1 MSTNG
6 WTVPSK
12 TTLHVDTLKQLVE
25 IGTSQIVVPQSP
37 PRLRDLVAASTIPAV
52 EVRQYPT
59 ASGFGHSH
67 SPADNG
73 AASAGRTAEIGSVV
87 EHQANNPDPV
97 SPVGPISPPTMAPVR
112 HSGPATGA
120 CVPVAVEG
128 MGAADSGIPNGKLS
142 KKQRLKMKKMAHQ
155 AKKEQQR
162 AEATPPVT
170 APSVAVTEETNREQ
184 GASGLQTVGMNDKLP
199 QNTLLIPEVGGTP
212 RDPPDPL
219 IIRCAPEAH
228 DPIPIKPPQSRQS
241 SLPSTNR
248 SDIPMTQPK
257 SPSVPDHLVS
267 DGVAAPSLLEEP
279 IQLQLS
285 AAISSFLSSG
295 DVGAGERA
303 LRDLPA
309 EHRWRFIHKI
319 VLAAA
324 LRDGLIMARLVGR
337 LIASVAS
344 NEICSSE
351 SLALGFSK
359 VVEVLDV
366 VAPHTTD
373 VASRI
378 AIMLKGAHLNNA
390 QLVGLVE
397 QAVGYER
404 EMLLGLLL

>member
-1 MSTNG
+1 
-6 WTVPSK
+6 
-12 TTLHVDTLKQLVE
+12 
-25 IGTSQIVVPQSP
+25 
-37 PRLRDLVAASTIPAV
+37 
-52 EVRQYPT
+52 
-59 ASGFGHSH
+59 
-67 SPADNG
+67 
-73 AASAGRTAEIGSVV
+73 
-87 EHQANNPDPV
+87 
-97 SPVGPISPPTMAPVR
+97 
-112 HSGPATGA
+112 
-120 CVPVAVEG
+120 
-128 MGAADSGIPNGKLS
+128 
-142 KKQRLKMKKMAHQ
+142 MKKMAHQ

-170 APSVAVTEETNREQ
+170 APSVAITEETNREQ

-219 IIRCAPEAH
+219 IIRCAPEAL
-228 DPIPIKPPQSRQS
+228 DPIPITPPQSRQS
-241 SLPSTNR
+241 SLPSTSR

-303 LRDLPA
+303 LRDLPD

-324 LRDGLIMARLVGR
+324 LRDGLIMARLVGK

-351 SLALGFSK
+351 SLTLGFSK

-366 VAPHTTD
+366 VAPHTPD